1 MSKRTR
7 ISVLALLGAAGLT
20 LAAFTLHITHWDHSL
35 YLHFNR
41 TGPLLVKTADG
52 YAPVENVLPETLIA
66 SLRTD
71 LRLDHVS
78 HATLWLKRA
87 LPFEVHV
94 FEFDPSHFA
103 FEAAF
108 REGFKP
114 AHAAEM
120 LESGGYQFIV
130 NASFY
135 DPAMKPLGWVVHQ
148 GIELSPEGKNWSGYF
163 LVYDDGRVF
172 FGPRSIRDVAETD
185 IVEALQF
192 YPSLIQDHEVF
203 DYVVEESNSFFQG
216 HEVTGRVL
224 AGTYDDGRVVF
235 MTTYFGGGLS
245 VSEVAEIAQKLGLRN
260 ATLMDGGSSV
270 QYAFDHD
277 GNHLDFTA
285 TGRPVPV
292 FIGVRERI
300 D

>member
-1 MSKRTR
+1 M
-7 ISVLALLGAAGLT
+7 ALLAAAGLVLVA
-20 LAAFTLHITHWDHSL
+20 LALRITHWDHSL

-41 TGPLLVKTADG
+41 TGPLLVRTADG
-52 YAPVENVLPETLIA
+52 YAPLEDVQPQTLIA
-66 SLRTD
+66 SLNTD

-87 LPFEVHV
+87 LPFEIHI
-94 FEFDPSHFA
+94 FEFNPSYFA

-108 REGFKP
+108 REGFQP
-114 AHAAEM
+114 AYAADM
-120 LESGGYQFIV
+120 LEPAGYQFVV

-135 DPAMKPLGWVVHQ
+135 DPGMKPLGWVVHQ

-172 FGPRSIRDVAETD
+172 FGPRAIRDVAEAD

-235 MTTYFGGGLS
+235 VTTYFGGGLS
-245 VSEVAEIAQKLGLRN
+245 VSEIAEIAQKLGLRH
-260 ATLMDGGSSV
+260 ATLMDGGASV
-270 QYAFDHD
+270 QYALDLE
-277 GNHLDFTA
+277 GNHLEFTA
-285 TGRPVPV
+285 TGRPVPM
-292 FIGVRERI
+292 FIGVRERG